1 MRSKI
6 LIYLPFLL
14 ILVNYETIAQVQGK
28 WEGEISILTKKIEME
43 FDFDKKDNGIM
54 NVPVQGAYNLSVDSI
69 NSVDDS
75 VSFYVDSSLSNM
87 RFQGKKI
94 TADSISGTFLQSGF
108 EGTFFLTK
116 INREEPDHPW
126 IDKEVRFNNDTV
138 EFAGTLSLPDTTSK
152 HPAIIFISGSGQQ
165 TRDENIFGFK
175 IFKEMAPAFIQKGFA
190 VLRYDD
196 RGTGESDHGNPNK
209 CTTKDFADDAIAA
222 FDFLADHSNINNHK
236 IGILGHSE
244 GALIAFM
251 IAQDKNPGFIIMM
264 GGTTVQ
270 GDKVLMAQTRAVLES
285 MSIDEDMIRKR
296 LNSNRKLYDEIMKPN
311 TDPTKIKKIF
321 SDLADES
328 GQTQDSVLLNKA
340 IEAQM
345 SAIMQPWFEFFLTYD
360 PSPAIKKLETPVLA
374 MFGGKDIQVTAKQ
387 NKPLIDTL
395 INEGRDNFT
404 VKVFPDA
411 NHLFQEAE
419 TGSVREYSKLSP
431 EFIDGFLDYISN
443 WAHKTV
449 KP

>member
-6 LIYLPFLL
+6 LIYLSFLL
-14 ILVNYETIAQVQGK
+14 FFVNHETNAQVQGK
-28 WEGEISILTKKIEME
+28 WEGEISVLTQKIGIE
-43 FDFDKKDNGIM
+43 FDFDKKSNGIM
-54 NVPVQGAYNLSVDSI
+54 NVPIQGAYNLSVDSI
-69 NSVDDS
+69 YSIDDS
-75 VSFYVDSSLSNM
+75 LSFYVDSSLSNM

-94 TADSISGTFLQSGF
+94 TADSISGTFFQSGY

-116 INREEPDHPW
+116 TNHDETDYPW

-196 RGTGESDHGNPNK
+196 RGTGESDHGNPNM

-222 FDFLADHSNINNHK
+222 FDFLTKHPNINAQK
-236 IGILGHSE
+236 TGLLGHSE
-244 GALIAFM
+244 GAIIATM
-251 IAQDKNPGFIIMM
+251 IARQRDPEFIIMM

-270 GDKVLMAQTRAVLES
+270 GDKVLMEQTRALLES
-285 MSIDEDMIRKR
+285 MNMNEDIIRKR
-296 LNSNRKLYDEIMKPN
+296 LNTNRKLYEEIMKPN
-311 TDPTKIKKIF
+311 TDTAQIKEIF
-321 SDLADES
+321 TDLSDEL

-360 PSPAIKKLETPVLA
+360 PAPAIKKLETPVLA
-374 MFGGKDIQVTAKQ
+374 VFGGKDIQVTADQ
-387 NKPLIDTL
+387 NKPLIDSL
-395 INEGRDNFT
+395 MNEGKDNFT

-411 NHLFQEAE
+411 NHLFQKAE
-419 TGSVREYSKLSP
+419 TGSVQEYSELSP
-431 EFIDGFLDYISN
+431 EFVNGFLDYISI